1 MENIIQFITNGSTE
15 FTPQILIGL
24 VVFCLII
31 ECIGSV
37 AYNILKV
44 GR

>member
-15 FTPQILIGL
+15 FTPHTLIGL